1 MTLCKNLRSSGAFL
15 LVFPRGAELVKMSDI
30 PLPAPEPVIHRIW
43 NQTWPQAIIGFGLA
57 LTIIWIFILGR
68 GLVELS
74 KMILELAM
82 A

>member
-1 MTLCKNLRSSGAFL
+1 
-15 LVFPRGAELVKMSDI
+15 MSDI
-30 PLPAPEPVIHRIW
+30 PLPVPEPVIHRIW
-43 NQTWPQAIIGFGLA
+43 NQTWPQAIIGFGMA